1 MAVSVF
7 IARRIDAGLFAQVHQ
22 DVFDA
27 AVDAHLL
34 ERFLAA
40 DHLHIAV
47 AVDRDLMIGVCSG
60 VIHHRPDRPDS
71 FWITR
76 LAVAPPWRRLGIGT
90 RLVMTASDH
99 ARRLGCHEIAAM
111 ALPGDAGVPAFWDR
125 LRWTRTGTGAGLVS
139 CPL

>member
-7 IARRIDAGLFAQVHQ
+7 IARRIDAGLFAQVHE
-22 DVFDA
+22 DVFEA
-27 AVDAHLL
+27 PVDPHLL

-47 AVDRDLMIGVCSG
+47 AVDRDLMVGICSG

-71 FWITR
+71 FSITR
-76 LAVAPPWRRLGIGT
+76 LAVAAPWRRLGIGT

-99 ARRLGCHEIAAM
+99 ARRLACHEITAM
-111 ALPGDAGVPAFWDR
+111 DLPGDSAAQGFWDS
-125 LRWTRTGTGAGLVS
+125 LRWTRSSAGTARVS
-139 CPL
+139 CAL